1 MITTAPELI
10 YMLKVNIGIAL
21 FYAFYKLFCCRD
33 TFFQWRRIA
42 LLSFLALSFL
52 YPLMD
57 MQAWV
62 KEQPAINELAD
73 YYALMMLTETNTST
87 ATVVTAPVA
96 IPTPDLLD
104 IIKFVYWIGILLLS
118 ARFMIQ
124 LSSIFRL
131 VLKSKSINV
140 DQISIRSLSEPA
152 NPFSFWQ
159 WIFIYLPG
167 LKEDEKQEILTHEQ
181 THVRQWHSIDVIISE
196 IVNIICWMN
205 PFAWLLKT
213 EIRLNLEYLADHK
226 VMESGT
232 NKKAYQYHLL
242 GLANQNRQTGLYNN
256 FNLSHLKN
264 RIKMMNKKRTRTTGH
279 IKYALFAPLTAALRW
294 VSNIET
300 VARTA
305 ERLIYSTEEST
316 PRPEREE
323 VASFVNTTV
332 QGLVTFTITVTNSE
346 GKPQPNITLQIKPGN
361 EVKTFKTNAEGK
373 ATIEV
378 DMTTPKYVS
387 LDVSSPKSS
396 KHQSLLLSAN
406 KPNVT
411 AIFDTDDDIAAYIKA
426 GKQIRIKL
434 QISNNDNQQLAG
446 VELISSS
453 TNAKATTNAHG
464 EAQLTVGVGETIA
477 INHKGY
483 QEGKFTVK
491 ELCPIKDMESPELVR
506 LLLVGE
512 DPVYQIADNMPEFPG
527 GMIACLQ
534 YLARNI
540 KYPVTAQKEGAQ
552 GKVIVQMVIEK
563 DGSVDHV
570 SIVRSITPEL
580 DAEAARVV
588 KSMPKWKPAT
598 VKDKAVRCRYTVP
611 VTFKLQ

>member
-1 MITTAPELI
+1 
-10 YMLKVNIGIAL
+10 
-21 FYAFYKLFCCRD
+21 
-33 TFFQWRRIA
+33 
-42 LLSFLALSFL
+42 
-52 YPLMD
+52 
-57 MQAWV
+57 
-62 KEQPAINELAD
+62 
-73 YYALMMLTETNTST
+73 
-87 ATVVTAPVA
+87 
-96 IPTPDLLD
+96 
-104 IIKFVYWIGILLLS
+104 
-118 ARFMIQ
+118 
-124 LSSIFRL
+124 
-131 VLKSKSINV
+131 
-140 DQISIRSLSEPA
+140 
-152 NPFSFWQ
+152 
-159 WIFIYLPG
+159 
-167 LKEDEKQEILTHEQ
+167 
-181 THVRQWHSIDVIISE
+181 
-196 IVNIICWMN
+196 
-205 PFAWLLKT
+205 
-213 EIRLNLEYLADHK
+213 
-226 VMESGT
+226 
-232 NKKAYQYHLL
+232 
-242 GLANQNRQTGLYNN
+242 
-256 FNLSHLKN
+256 
-264 RIKMMNKKRTRTTGH
+264 MMNKKRTRTTGH
-279 IKYALFAPLTAALRW
+279 IKYALFAPLTAALLL

-396 KHQSLLLSAN
+396 KHQALLLSAN

-491 ELCPIKDMESPELVR
+491 ELCPIKDMENPELVR

-527 GMIACLQ
+527 GMTACLQ